1 MSTEFNELLQNPHA
15 NQPQIW
21 VVGSR
26 EQVNHIINEFYVK
39 RVITDC
45 NQFSPMIPAPLA
57 PGQYMTLL
65 LR

>member
-1 MSTEFNELLQNPHA
+1 MSTEFNELLQNSYT

-39 RVITDC
+39 RVITDRRA
-45 NQFSPMIPAPLA
+45 NAYVS
-57 PGQYMTLL
+57 
-65 LR
+65 